1 MTDKKPKLTEAD
13 LAQFTGTEQWYRHPL
28 FRKYLYTDGVQYV
41 AEKGEAYWLIGDIF
55 MYQSTQKELQG
66 EGFLVWKLTLND
78 EGHGAVLSC
87 EDGNHNKLWSTKID
101 FTDFPLKSIT
111 FWCVD
116 NVLILPSEY

>member
-1 MTDKKPKLTEAD
+1 MTDKTQKLTEAD
-13 LAQFTGTEQWYRHPL
+13 LAQFTGTSQWYRHPL
-28 FRKYLYTDGVQYV
+28 FRKYLYTDGVQCV
-41 AEKGEAYWLIGDIF
+41 AEKGGAYWLIESIF
-55 MYQSTQKELQG
+55 AYQGSQKEVQG

-87 EDGNHNKLWSTKID
+87 EDGNLNQLWSTEIE

-111 FWCVD
+111 FWCID